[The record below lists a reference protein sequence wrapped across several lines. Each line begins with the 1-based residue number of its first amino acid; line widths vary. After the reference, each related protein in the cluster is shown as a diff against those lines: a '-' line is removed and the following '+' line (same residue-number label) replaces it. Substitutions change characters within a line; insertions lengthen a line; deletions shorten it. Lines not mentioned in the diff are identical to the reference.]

1 MQKITPV
8 NYNIR
13 IEPDLVNFTF
23 AGTAQILLDAL
34 QPVKEILMNLLD
46 IAVWSCKVLENNTF
60 VGCPFFVD
68 SPKEELRIFLHE
80 AMTGNISLR
89 IDYQGHINDQM
100 AGFYRS
106 RYIRGQKP
114 AYIAVTQF
122 EESDARRA
130 FPCMDHPAKKATFDI
145 EMDVEKNLV
154 AISNSPVQSETGLD
168 NGKKRVIFERT
179 PKMSTYL
186 VFFGVGEFE
195 SLQSQKDPRVGVVT
209 LPSKKKY
216 ASFGLEF
223 GEKALKFSEAYY
235 GISYPLAKL
244 DLIAVPDFA
253 FGAMENWGAITF
265 RENLLLYYPEVT
277 SKSAQ
282 QRICEI
288 IAHEIAHQW
297 FGNLVTPSDWKY
309 LWLNE
314 SFATYF
320 GYGVVDHY
328 YPEWDTWE
336 QFLDGMTASALSRD
350 ALHETTAIEIPGG
363 EHVVINTSTAP
374 IIYNKGGSI
383 LRQIGGYIGQDD
395 FRKGLQDYLRAHEYG
410 SAASRHLWESF
421 ENVSDKPIGSMMKN
435 WIEQPGFPVVDVQRM
450 DHTLVLNQK
459 RFTYLPSDF
468 DQKWMIPVLI
478 KLFFDTGESR
488 RMTVLMDDVQMEIDI
503 PSDTVAYKINDRQTG
518 FYRVRYK
525 DRKNLEALGR
535 RIREEI
541 LSPEDRWGLQND
553 LYAGVRQGDVSLE
566 DYLLFLSHYREETA
580 YLPLTGIVS
589 SLSELF
595 LVMDVDGKEKI
606 SLWGLPWYE
615 EILEKIGCEPRKTEK
630 NTISIL
636 REQLIWAAALFGS
649 TRIHEFAR
657 RRFSALLEGAPV
669 HSDLMRCVMQVGA
682 LTGDARVFDW
692 FEARFKASDVE
703 HERLNI
709 LVALGCFKDETL
721 IKRSQKYVLETVPA
735 RNKFIPVVALASN
748 PFAIDFMWEWYVSNL
763 EEIERFH
770 PLLYERVIAAIV
782 PVAGIGNADAVKGFF
797 DDYMKKT
804 ETAKDVIKLSLE
816 RLEINLRMRS
826 RG

>member
-1 MQKITPV
+1 MQKFTPV
-8 NYNIR
+8 NYKIR

-23 AGTAQILLDAL
+23 AGSAQILLNAL
-34 QPVKEILMNLLD
+34 QPVKEIPMNLLD
-46 IAVWSCKVLENNTF
+46 IAVWSCKVLEKNTF
-60 VGCPFFVD
+60 VACPFFVD
-68 SPKEELRIFLHE
+68 SQKEELRIFLPE
-80 AMTGNISLR
+80 AMTGNITVR

-106 RYIRGQKP
+106 SFIRGPKQM
-114 AYIAVTQF
+114 YIAVTQF
-122 EESDARRA
+122 QESDARRA

-145 EMDVEKNLV
+145 EMDVEENLV
-154 AISNSPVQSETGLD
+154 AISNSPIQSETKLG
-168 NGKKRVIFERT
+168 NRKKRMTFERT

-195 SLQSQKDPRVGVVT
+195 SVQSQNDPRVRVVT

-216 ASFGLEF
+216 APFALEF
-223 GEKALKFSEAYY
+223 GGKALEFSEAYY

-244 DLIAVPDFA
+244 DLIAIPDFA
-253 FGAMENWGAITF
+253 FGAMENWGAVTF
-265 RENLLLYYPEVT
+265 RENLLLYYPEMT

-320 GYGVVDHY
+320 GYGAVDHY

-350 ALHETTAIEIPGG
+350 ALNETTAIEIPSG

-383 LRQIGGYIGQDD
+383 LRQIEGYIGQDD

-410 SAASRHLWESF
+410 TAASRHLWESF
-421 ENVSDKPIGSMMKN
+421 ENVSNQPIGSMMKS
-435 WIEQPGFPVVDVQRM
+435 WIEQPGFPIVDVQRIG
-450 DHTLVLNQK
+450 HTLILDQK
-459 RFTYLPSDF
+459 RFTYLPNDSG
-468 DQKWMIPVLI
+468 QKWVIPILI
-478 KLFFDTGESR
+478 NLFFDAGESR
-488 RMTVLMDDVQMEIDI
+488 QMTVLMDDAQMEIDI
-503 PSDTVAYKINDRQTG
+503 PSDTAAYKVNDRQTG

-535 RIREEI
+535 RIRDQI
-541 LSPEDRWGLQND
+541 LSPEDRWGLQTD
-553 LYAGVRQGDVSLE
+553 LYALVKRGDISLG
-566 DYLLFLSHYREETA
+566 DYLLFLSHYRTETA

-589 SLSELF
+589 SLSKAY
-595 LVMDVDGKEKI
+595 LVMDADGKEKI
-606 SLWGLPWYE
+606 SLWALAWYE
-615 EILEKIGCEPRKTEK
+615 EILEKIGHEPRKTER
-630 NTISIL
+630 NTTSIL

-649 TRIHEFAR
+649 TQIHEFAHH
-657 RRFSALLEGAPV
+657 RFSALLEGAPV

-682 LTGDARVFDW
+682 LTGDAQVFDW
-692 FEARFKASDVE
+692 LDARFQASDIE

-709 LVALGCFKDETL
+709 LAALGCFKDETL
-721 IKRSQKYVLETVPA
+721 IKKTQKYILETVPA
-735 RNKFIPVVALASN
+735 RNKFIPVVAMASN
-748 PFAIDFMWEWYVSNL
+748 PFAIDFMWDWYVSNL

-770 PLLYERVIAAIV
+770 PLLYERVVAAIV
-782 PVAGIGNADAVKGFF
+782 PIAGMGRADAVKAFF
-797 DDYMKKT
+797 DDYIKKT
-804 ETAKDVIKLSLE
+804 DTAKDVIKLSLE

>member
-1 MQKITPV
+1 MQKLTPV
-8 NYNIR
+8 NYKIR

-23 AGTAQILLDAL
+23 AGTTQILLNAL
-34 QPVKEILMNLLD
+34 HSVKEIPMNLLD
-46 IAVWSCKVLENNTF
+46 IAIWNCKVLEKNTF
-60 VGCPFFVD
+60 VACPFFVD
-68 SPKEELRIFLHE
+68 TQQEELRIFLPE
-80 AMTGNISLR
+80 AMTGNITVR
-89 IDYQGHINDQM
+89 IDYRGHINDQM

-106 RYIRGQKP
+106 RYIRGSKQ

-154 AISNSPVQSETGLD
+154 AISNSPIQSETRLD

-195 SLQSQKDPRVGVVT
+195 SLQSQNDPRVGVVT

-216 ASFGLEF
+216 APFGLEF
-223 GEKALKFSEAYY
+223 GEKALEFSEAYY

-265 RENLLLYYPEVT
+265 RENLLLYYPEIT

-288 IAHEIAHQW
+288 VAHEIAHQW

-350 ALHETTAIEIPGG
+350 ALHETTAIEIPSG

-383 LRQIGGYIGQDD
+383 LRQIEGYIGQDD
-395 FRKGLQDYLRAHEYG
+395 FRDGLQDYLRTHEYG
-410 SAASRHLWESF
+410 SAASHHLWESL
-421 ENVSDKPIGSMMKN
+421 ENVSNQPIGSMMKS
-435 WIEQPGFPVVDVQRM
+435 WIEQPGFPMVDVQRIG
-450 DHTLVLNQK
+450 HTLVLDQK
-459 RFTYLPSDF
+459 RFTYLPNDF
-468 DQKWMIPVLI
+468 DQKWVIPILI
-478 KLFFDTGESR
+478 NLFFDAGESR
-488 RMTVLMDDVQMEIDI
+488 PITVLMNDAQTEIDI
-503 PSDTVAYKINDRQTG
+503 PSDTVAYKVNIRQTG

-535 RIREEI
+535 RISDQI

-553 LYAGVRQGDVSLE
+553 LYAWVKRGDVYLG
-566 DYLLFLSHYREETA
+566 DYLLFLSHY
-580 YLPLTGIVS
+580 G
-589 SLSELF
+589 
-595 LVMDVDGKEKI
+595 
-606 SLWGLPWYE
+606 
-615 EILEKIGCEPRKTEK
+615 
-630 NTISIL
+630 
-636 REQLIWAAALFGS
+636 
-649 TRIHEFAR
+649 
-657 RRFSALLEGAPV
+657 
-669 HSDLMRCVMQVGA
+669 
-682 LTGDARVFDW
+682 
-692 FEARFKASDVE
+692 
-703 HERLNI
+703 
-709 LVALGCFKDETL
+709 
-721 IKRSQKYVLETVPA
+721 KRSHTF
-735 RNKFIPVVALASN
+735 R
-748 PFAIDFMWEWYVSNL
+748 
-763 EEIERFH
+763 
-770 PLLYERVIAAIV
+770 
-782 PVAGIGNADAVKGFF
+782 
-797 DDYMKKT
+797 
-804 ETAKDVIKLSLE
+804 
-816 RLEINLRMRS
+816 
-826 RG
+826 

>member
-1 MQKITPV
+1 MQKFTPV
-8 NYNIR
+8 NYKIR

-23 AGTAQILLDAL
+23 AGSAQILLNAL
-34 QPVKEILMNLLD
+34 QPVKEIPMNLLN
-46 IAVWSCKVLENNTF
+46 IAVWSCKVLEKNTF
-60 VGCPFFVD
+60 VACPFFVD
-68 SPKEELRIFLHE
+68 SQKEELRIFLPE
-80 AMTGNISLR
+80 AMTGNITVR

-106 RYIRGQKP
+106 SFIRGPKQT
-114 AYIAVTQF
+114 YIAVTQF
-122 EESDARRA
+122 QESDARRA

-145 EMDVEKNLV
+145 EMDVEENLV
-154 AISNSPVQSETGLD
+154 AISNSPIQSETKLD
-168 NGKKRVIFERT
+168 NRKKRVTFERT

-195 SLQSQKDPRVGVVT
+195 SVQSQNDPRVGVVT

-216 ASFGLEF
+216 GLFALEF
-223 GEKALKFSEAYY
+223 GEKALEFSEAYY

-265 RENLLLYYPEVT
+265 RENLLLYYPEMT

-350 ALHETTAIEIPGG
+350 ALHETTAIEIPSG

-383 LRQIGGYIGQDD
+383 LRQIEGYIGQDD

-421 ENVSDKPIGSMMKN
+421 ENVSCLPIGSMIKS
-435 WIEQPGFPVVDVQRM
+435 WIEQPGFPMVDVQRIG
-450 DHTLVLNQK
+450 HTLVLDQK
-459 RFTYLPSDF
+459 RFTYLPNDS
-468 DQKWMIPVLI
+468 DQKWVIPILI
-478 KLFFDTGESR
+478 NLFFDVGKSR
-488 RMTVLMDDVQMEIDI
+488 QMTVLMDDAQKEIDI
-503 PSDTVAYKINDRQTG
+503 PSDTVAYKVNDRQTG

-535 RIREEI
+535 RISDQI

-553 LYAGVRQGDVSLE
+553 FYALVKRGDVFLS

-589 SLSELF
+589 SLSELY
-595 LVMDVDGKEKI
+595 LVMDADGKEKI

-615 EILEKIGCEPRKTEK
+615 EILEKIGHEPRKTEK
-630 NTISIL
+630 NTTSIL

-649 TRIHEFAR
+649 IRIHEFASH
-657 RRFSALLEGAPV
+657 RFSALLEGAPV
-669 HSDLMRCVMQVGA
+669 DSDLMRCVMQVGA
-682 LTGDARVFDW
+682 LSGDAQVFDW
-692 FEARFKASDVE
+692 FDGRFQASEIE

-709 LVALGCFKDETL
+709 LTALGCFKDETL

-735 RNKFIPVVALASN
+735 RNKFIPVVAMASN
-748 PFAIDFMWEWYVSNL
+748 PFAVDFMWDWYVSNL

-782 PVAGIGNADAVKGFF
+782 PVAGMGSMDAVKAFF
-797 DDYMKKT
+797 NDYMKKT
-804 ETAKDVIKLSLE
+804 DTAKDVIKLSLE

-826 RG
+826 SG